1 MKLGDKIRAVLPW
14 AVCLLALSTGVIFI
28 QHFSTDSPVTESK
41 YFDITVLPV
50 EIVPDGDLHRLHYQ
64 LMIKNKSEISF
75 ENLQI
80 SLQLEKPLLPYLA
93 SGTLSAQL
101 GEYDL
106 VPEEMAKGSVN
117 QAYGVNCAYSPS
129 LVEEET
135 LLREGLSYADCL
147 KTCQEVTLLLKWKG
161 GNETLQ
167 LPATAG
173 SASP

>member
-1 MKLGDKIRAVLPW
+1 MKKHLIQGKIRAVLPW

-80 SLQLEKPLLPYLA
+80 SLQLEKSLLPYLA
-93 SGTLSAQL
+93 SGT
-101 GEYDL
+101 
-106 VPEEMAKGSVN
+106 
-117 QAYGVNCAYSPS
+117 